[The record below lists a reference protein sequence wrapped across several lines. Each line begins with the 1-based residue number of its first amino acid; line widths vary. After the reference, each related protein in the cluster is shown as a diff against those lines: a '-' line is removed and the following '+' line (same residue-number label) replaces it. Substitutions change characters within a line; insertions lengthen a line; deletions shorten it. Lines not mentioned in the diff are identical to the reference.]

1 MIRFLIR
8 LGVLQLGLAC
18 VAGFPALAT
27 EHEQWRGLTVAP
39 ENRCSD
45 YDSDDYRY
53 PQSVELEIIAAMDGR
68 IYGPYSGRT
77 FGSRKETDIEHIV
90 ARSEAHDSGL
100 CDRSP
105 EARKAFARDLL
116 NLTLAAPRLNRYE
129 KVAKDAAEWLP
140 DHNRCWYV
148 ARIVEVKRK
157 YGLTVNQME
166 AAAIDDV
173 LEGCNSTE
181 IQFVDAESAR

>member
-1 MIRFLIR
+1 MGCFQKSWQLLLPLALI
-8 LGVLQLGLAC
+8 LPLPVL
-18 VAGFPALAT
+18 AG
-27 EHEQWRGLTVAP
+27 EHDRWRGLTVAP

-53 PQSVELEIIAAMDGR
+53 PQSVELEIIASMGGR

-157 YGLTVNQME
+157 YVLTVNRLE
-166 AAAIDDV
+166 AVAIDAV
-173 LEGCNSTE
+173 LEKCESTALV
-181 IQFVDAESAR
+181 FM